1 MTLLSCRMLYIIPI
15 RKYTSRGQSPLEI
28 FHTRVFGNADT
39 AVPAVS
45 SAFGF
50 HGVYKRQDN
59 GES

>member
-1 MTLLSCRMLYIIPI
+1 MLYIIPI

-28 FHTRVFGNADT
+28 FHTRVFGNAEYIGN
-39 AVPAVS
+39 AVS